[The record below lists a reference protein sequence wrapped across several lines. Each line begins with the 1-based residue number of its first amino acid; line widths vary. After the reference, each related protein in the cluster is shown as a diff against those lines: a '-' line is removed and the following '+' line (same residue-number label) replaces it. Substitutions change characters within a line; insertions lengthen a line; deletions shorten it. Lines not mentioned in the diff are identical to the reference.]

1 LARRSQRKADSRKAK
16 QWYKVISPEMFGR
29 SPVGETVA
37 YDPEKVVGRIIET
50 TLGDLT
56 NNFSKQNT
64 KLRFRVDRVA
74 GDSAYTKF
82 VGHEMTT
89 DYIRSLVKR
98 RTSRIDSIIDVA
110 TTDGYQVRVKPSCF
124 TVKRARAN
132 QVKSI
137 REISRNVI
145 IEKAK
150 GLDLNQLIQ
159 DVVNGKLSLDI
170 YKEAKMV
177 YPLRRVEV
185 RKTQI
190 MTEPGPVSS
199 SASAP
204 SPETPTTVP
213 S

>member
-1 LARRSQRKADSRKAK
+1 MARRSQRKAESRKAK

-37 YDPEKVVGRIIET
+37 NDPERVVGRVIET

-64 KLRFRVDRVA
+64 KLRFKVDRVA
-74 GDSAYTKF
+74 GDSAYTRF

-98 RTSRIDSIIDVA
+98 RTSRIDAIVDVT

-137 REISRNVI
+137 REISKQVVLQ
-145 IEKAK
+145 KAA

-159 DVVNGKLSLDI
+159 EVVLGKLSLDI

-185 RKTQI
+185 RKTEI
-190 MTEPGPVSS
+190 VAEPGIV
-199 SASAP
+199 AP
-204 SPETPTTVP
+204 AAPAPETPATT
-213 S
+213 

>member
-1 LARRSQRKADSRKAK
+1 MARRSQRKAESRKAK

-37 YDPEKVVGRIIET
+37 LDPEKVVGRVIET
-50 TLGDLT
+50 TLGDIT

-74 GDSAYTKF
+74 GDAAYTKF

-98 RTSRIDSIIDVA
+98 RTSRIDAIVDVT
-110 TTDGYQVRVKPSCF
+110 TTDGYEVRVKPSCF

-137 REISRNVI
+137 REISRTVI
-145 IEKAK
+145 AEKVK

-159 DVVNGKLSLDI
+159 EVVLGKLSLDI

-185 RKTQI
+185 RKTEI
-190 MTEPGPVSS
+190 LTEPAISSAPAPSAPEAPAPVS
-199 SASAP
+199 
-204 SPETPTTVP
+204 
-213 S
+213 

>member
-1 LARRSQRKADSRKAK
+1 MARRSQRKADARKAK
-16 QWYKVISPEMFGR
+16 QWFKVVGPEMFGR

-37 YDPEKVVGRIIET
+37 YDPSKIVGRVIET

-64 KLRFRVDRVA
+64 KLKFKVDRVA

-82 VGHEMTT
+82 MGHEMTT

-98 RTSRIDSIIDVA
+98 RTSRIDSIIDVT

-137 REISRNVI
+137 RELSRQVVLA
-145 IEKAK
+145 KAV
-150 GLDLNQLIQ
+150 GLDLNQLVQ
-159 DVVNGKLSLDI
+159 EVVLGKLSLDI
-170 YKEAKMV
+170 YKEAKAV
-177 YPLRRVEV
+177 YPLRRVEI
-185 RKTQI
+185 RKTEI
-190 MTEPGPVSS
+190 MTEPGT
-199 SASAP
+199 ASAP
-204 SPETPTTVP
+204 SPTTPASEPVTTV
-213 S
+213 

>member
-1 LARRSQRKADSRKAK
+1 LARRSQRKAESRKVK

-29 SPVGETVA
+29 NPVGETIA
-37 YDPEKVVGRIIET
+37 NDPNRIIGRVIET

-74 GDSAYTKF
+74 GDSAYTRF
-82 VGHEMTT
+82 LGHEMTT

-98 RTSRIDSIIDVA
+98 RTSRIDSIVDVT

-137 REISRNVI
+137 RELSRQVVLT
-145 IEKAK
+145 KAV

-159 DVVNGKLSLDI
+159 EVVLGKLSLDI
-170 YKEAKMV
+170 YKEAKTV

-185 RKTQI
+185 RKTEI
-190 MTEPGPVSS
+190 MAEPSSVSS
-199 SASAP
+199 P
-204 SPETPTTVP
+204 SPEQTAPQV

>member
-64 KLRFRVDRVA
+64 KLKFRVDRVA

>member
-1 LARRSQRKADSRKAK
+1 
-16 QWYKVISPEMFGR
+16 MFGR
-29 SPVGETVA
+29 SPVGETIA
-37 YDPEKVVGRIIET
+37 NDPERIVGRVIET

-74 GDSAYTKF
+74 GDSAYTRF

-98 RTSRIDSIIDVA
+98 RTSRIDAIVDVT

-137 REISRNVI
+137 REISKQVVLQ
-145 IEKAK
+145 KAT

-159 DVVNGKLSLDI
+159 EVVLGKLSLDI

-185 RKTQI
+185 RKTEI
-190 MTEPGPVSS
+190 VAEPGIIP
-199 SASAP
+199 AP
-204 SPETPTTVP
+204 APTTEAP
-213 S
+213 AAT

>member
-1 LARRSQRKADSRKAK
+1 
-16 QWYKVISPEMFGR
+16 MFGR
-29 SPVGETVA
+29 APVGETIA
-37 YDPEKVVGRIIET
+37 NDPERIVGRVIET

-74 GDSAYTKF
+74 GDSAYTRF
-82 VGHEMTT
+82 MGHEMTT

-98 RTSRIDSIIDVA
+98 RTSRIDAIVDVT

-137 REISRNVI
+137 REISKQVVMQ
-145 IEKAK
+145 KAS

-159 DVVNGKLSLDI
+159 EVVLGKLSLDI

-185 RKTQI
+185 RKTEI
-190 MTEPGPVSS
+190 VTEPGIIPAPAPTPEAP
-199 SASAP
+199 AS
-204 SPETPTTVP
+204 T
-213 S
+213 

>member
-1 LARRSQRKADSRKAK
+1 MARRTQRKSDARKAK
-16 QWYKVISPEMFGR
+16 QWYKVLAPEMFGR
-29 SPVGETVA
+29 APVGETTS
-37 YDPEKVVGRIIET
+37 YDPDKVVGRVIET

-64 KLRFRVDRVA
+64 KLRFRVDKVA
-74 GDSAYTKF
+74 GDSAYTRF

-98 RTSRIDSIIDVA
+98 RTSRIDAIVDVT
-110 TTDGYQVRVKPSCF
+110 TTDGFQVRVKPSCF

-137 REISRNVI
+137 RELSKQVVLT
-145 IEKAK
+145 KAT

-159 DVVNGKLSLDI
+159 EVVLGKLSLDI
-170 YKEAKMV
+170 YKEAKAV

-185 RKTQI
+185 RKTEI
-190 MTEPGPVSS
+190 VTEPAAAPV
-199 SASAP
+199 AAP
-204 SPETPTTVP
+204 SPIAPAA
-213 S
+213 

>member
-16 QWYKVISPEMFGR
+16 QWYKVIGPEMFGR

-37 YDPEKVVGRIIET
+37 NDPERIVGRIIET

-89 DYIRSLVKR
+89 DYIRSLIKR

-145 IEKAK
+145 LEKAK

-190 MTEPGPVSS
+190 IAEPGTISS
-199 SASAP
+199 TVP
-204 SPETPTTVP
+204 SPEAPTSVP

>member
-1 LARRSQRKADSRKAK
+1 LARRSQRKAESRKAK

-29 SPVGETVA
+29 SPVGETIA
-37 YDPEKVVGRIIET
+37 NDPERIVGRVIET

-74 GDSAYTKF
+74 GDSAYTRF

-98 RTSRIDSIIDVA
+98 RTSRIDAIVDVT

-137 REISRNVI
+137 REISKQVI
-145 IEKAK
+145 LQKAS

-159 DVVNGKLSLDI
+159 EVVLGKLSLDI
-170 YKEAKMV
+170 YKEAKAV

-185 RKTQI
+185 RKTEI
-190 MTEPGPVSS
+190 VTEPGII
-199 SASAP
+199 SAP
-204 SPETPTTVP
+204 APAPVTETPATT
-213 S
+213 

>member
-1 LARRSQRKADSRKAK
+1 MARRSQRKAESRKAK

-29 SPVGETVA
+29 APVGETVA
-37 YDPEKVVGRIIET
+37 LDPERVVGRVIET
-50 TLGDLT
+50 TLGDIT

-74 GDSAYTKF
+74 GDAAYTKF
-82 VGHEMTT
+82 IGHEMTT

-98 RTSRIDSIIDVA
+98 RTSRIDAIVDVT
-110 TTDGYQVRVKPSCF
+110 TTDGYDVRVKPSCF

-137 REISRNVI
+137 REISRTVI
-145 IEKAK
+145 AEKVK

-159 DVVNGKLSLDI
+159 EVVLGKLSLDI

-185 RKTQI
+185 RKTEI
-190 MTEPGPVSS
+190 MGEPSISPA
-199 SASAP
+199 ASAP
-204 SPETPTTVP
+204 EAPAPVS
-213 S
+213 

>member
-1 LARRSQRKADSRKAK
+1 MARRSQRKAESRKAK

-37 YDPEKVVGRIIET
+37 LDPEKVVGRVIET
-50 TLGDLT
+50 TLGDIT

-74 GDSAYTKF
+74 GDAAYTKF

-98 RTSRIDSIIDVA
+98 RTSRIDAIVDVT
-110 TTDGYQVRVKPSCF
+110 TTDGYEVRVKPSCF

-137 REISRNVI
+137 REISRTVI
-145 IEKAK
+145 AEKVK

-159 DVVNGKLSLDI
+159 EVVLGKLSLDI

-185 RKTQI
+185 RKTEI
-190 MTEPGPVSS
+190 LTEPAIS
-199 SASAP
+199 SAP
-204 SPETPTTVP
+204 SAPEAPAPV

>member
-1 LARRSQRKADSRKAK
+1 LARRSQRKAESRKAK

-37 YDPEKVVGRIIET
+37 NDPERVVGRVIET

-74 GDSAYTKF
+74 GDSAYTRF

-98 RTSRIDSIIDVA
+98 RTSRIDAIVDVT

-137 REISRNVI
+137 REISKQVVLQ
-145 IEKAK
+145 KAS

-159 DVVNGKLSLDI
+159 EVVLGKLSLDI

-185 RKTQI
+185 RKTEI
-190 MTEPGPVSS
+190 VAEPGIVAPAPAAPV
-199 SASAP
+199 
-204 SPETPTTVP
+204 PETPATI
-213 S
+213 

>member
-1 LARRSQRKADSRKAK
+1 LARRTQRKSDARKAK
-16 QWYKVISPEMFGR
+16 QWYKVLAPEMFGR
-29 SPVGETVA
+29 APVGETTS
-37 YDPEKVVGRIIET
+37 YDPDKVVGRVIET

-64 KLRFRVDRVA
+64 KLRFRVDKVA
-74 GDSAYTKF
+74 GDSAYTRF

-98 RTSRIDSIIDVA
+98 RTSRIDAIVDVT
-110 TTDGYQVRVKPSCF
+110 TTDGFQVRVKPSCF

-137 REISRNVI
+137 RELSKQVVLT
-145 IEKAK
+145 KAA

-159 DVVNGKLSLDI
+159 EVVLGKLSLDI
-170 YKEAKMV
+170 YKEAKAV

-185 RKTQI
+185 RKTEI
-190 MTEPGPVSS
+190 VTEP
-199 SASAP
+199 ASAP
-204 SPETPTTVP
+204 AATSSPTVP
-213 S
+213 AA

>member
-1 LARRSQRKADSRKAK
+1 MARRSQRKAESRKAK

-37 YDPEKVVGRIIET
+37 LDPERVVGRVIET
-50 TLGDLT
+50 TLGDIT

-74 GDSAYTKF
+74 GDAAYTKF

-98 RTSRIDSIIDVA
+98 RTSRIDAIVDVT
-110 TTDGYQVRVKPSCF
+110 TTDGYEVRVKPSCF

-137 REISRNVI
+137 REISRTVI
-145 IEKAK
+145 AEKVK

-159 DVVNGKLSLDI
+159 EVVLGKLSLDI

-185 RKTQI
+185 RKTEI
-190 MTEPGPVSS
+190 LTEPAISSAPAPSAPEAPAPVS
-199 SASAP
+199 
-204 SPETPTTVP
+204 
-213 S
+213 

>member
-1 LARRSQRKADSRKAK
+1 LARRSQRKAESRKAK

-37 YDPEKVVGRIIET
+37 NDPERVVGRVIET

-74 GDSAYTKF
+74 GDSAYTRF

-98 RTSRIDSIIDVA
+98 RTSRIDAIVDVT

-137 REISRNVI
+137 REISKQVVLQ
-145 IEKAK
+145 KAS

-159 DVVNGKLSLDI
+159 EVVLGKLSLDI

-185 RKTQI
+185 RKTEI
-190 MTEPGPVSS
+190 VAEPGIV
-199 SASAP
+199 AP
-204 SPETPTTVP
+204 APAAPAPETPATI
-213 S
+213 

>member
-1 LARRSQRKADSRKAK
+1 LARRSQRKADARKAK
-16 QWYKVISPEMFGR
+16 QWYKVVGPEMFGR

-37 YDPEKVVGRIIET
+37 YDPSKIVGRVIET

-64 KLRFRVDRVA
+64 KLKFKIDRVA

-82 VGHEMTT
+82 MGHEMTT

-98 RTSRIDSIIDVA
+98 RTSRIDSIIDVT

-137 REISRNVI
+137 RELSRQVVLN
-145 IEKAK
+145 KAV
-150 GLDLNQLIQ
+150 GLDLNQLVQ
-159 DVVNGKLSLDI
+159 EVVLGKLSLDI
-170 YKEAKMV
+170 YKEAKAV
-177 YPLRRVEV
+177 YPLRRVEI
-185 RKTQI
+185 RKTEI
-190 MTEPGPVSS
+190 MTEPST
-199 SASAP
+199 ASAP
-204 SPETPTTVP
+204 APATPVSESVTTT
-213 S
+213 

>member
-1 LARRSQRKADSRKAK
+1 MARRSQRKAESRKAK

-29 SPVGETVA
+29 SPVGETIA
-37 YDPEKVVGRIIET
+37 YDPEKIVGRIIET

-64 KLRFRVDRVA
+64 KLKFRVDRIA

-82 VGHEMTT
+82 IGHEMTN
-89 DYIRSLVKR
+89 DYLRSLVKR
-98 RTSRIDSIIDVA
+98 RTSRIDSIIDIA

-137 REISRNVI
+137 REISKNVI
-145 IEKAK
+145 LEKAK

-190 MTEPGPVSS
+190 VAEPSTI
-199 SASAP
+199 SAP
-204 SPETPTTVP
+204 TSETPTTTLP
-213 S
+213 

>member
-1 LARRSQRKADSRKAK
+1 
-16 QWYKVISPEMFGR
+16 
-29 SPVGETVA
+29 
-37 YDPEKVVGRIIET
+37 VGRVIET

-64 KLRFRVDRVA
+64 KLRFRVDKVA
-74 GDSAYTKF
+74 GDSAYTRF

-98 RTSRIDSIIDVA
+98 RTSRIDAIVDVT
-110 TTDGYQVRVKPSCF
+110 TTDGFQVRVKPSCF

-137 REISRNVI
+137 RELSKQVVLT
-145 IEKAK
+145 KAA

-159 DVVNGKLSLDI
+159 EVVLGKLSLDI
-170 YKEAKMV
+170 YKEAKTV

-185 RKTQI
+185 RKTEI
-190 MTEPGPVSS
+190 VTEPT
-199 SASAP
+199 SAP
-204 SPETPTTVP
+204 AATPSPTVP
-213 S
+213 AA